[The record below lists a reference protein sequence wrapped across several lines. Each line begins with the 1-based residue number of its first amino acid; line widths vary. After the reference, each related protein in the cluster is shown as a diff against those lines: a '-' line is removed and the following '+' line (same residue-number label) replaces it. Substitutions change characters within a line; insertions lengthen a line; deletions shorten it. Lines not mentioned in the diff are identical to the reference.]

1 MRCRI
6 TLASLMLTLGLL
18 GCSEPP
24 ALSAPS
30 PEPQASFL
38 WFEYQGMDEVF
49 DAPLALDRYQNPV
62 AAGFFPDPSI
72 TRKGQDYYM
81 AVSSFAYTPGVPIL
95 HSRDLV
101 NWQLLGHALT
111 RPSQLDVAGAR
122 VSRGIFAPTLR
133 YHDGLFYMITTL
145 VDKGGNFFVTASD
158 PAGPWSDPVWLPE
171 LDGIDPDIFFDDD
184 GRVFIA
190 HNGPPPGEPLYEGH
204 RAIWLWE
211 FDPKS
216 QKIKADSGRI
226 IVNGGVDLSK
236 QPIWIEAP
244 HLYKINGWYYLLC
257 AEGGTA
263 DEHSEVV
270 FRSHSLDLPFRP
282 YKGNPILTQRD
293 LDPARPAPIT
303 TAGHAD
309 IVQTPQGQWW
319 AVFLATRAY
328 AQRFYNSGRETF
340 LLPVSWQDDW
350 PHILPAGQAIDYRP
364 QKPDGLANSPVDE
377 ALTGNFTW
385 RDEFDQPS
393 LSLHWSQL
401 RDFSSHWWHIHKGK
415 LLVKPQTGRL
425 NSAESLSF
433 IGRRQQ
439 HMHYRVST
447 ALNLSSTGFSAGL
460 TAFQNEQYHYY
471 LGARRV
477 AQGMQVFL
485 EQAAGDDG
493 QVIVTTLLEVPAN
506 GDINLAIEGDKDSI
520 RFSYQLGE
528 QAWQP
533 LGGTFDGKLLST
545 QVAGGFVGTMLGVH
559 SRLEPVEPGV

>member
-1 MRCRI
+1 MRCHV

-49 DAPLALDRYQNPV
+49 DAPLAPDRYQNPV

-81 AVSSFAYTPGVPIL
+81 AVSSFAYTPGAPIL

-270 FRSHSLDLPFRP
+270 FRSRSLDLPFEP

-293 LDPARPAPIT
+293 LDPAGPAPIT

-377 ALTGNFTW
+377 PLTGNFTW

-393 LSLHWSQL
+393 LSVHWSQL
-401 RDFSSHWWHIHKGK
+401 RDFSSHWWHIHKGE

-493 QVIVTTLLEVPAN
+493 QVILTTLLEGPAN

-545 QVAGGFVGTMLGVH
+545 QLAGGFVGTMLGVH